1 MAEWKRW
8 TDGIAQQHRL
18 VAWRRDGVLDASAFA
33 RAQQLLGPVPDAAQW
48 RRFLDGLALWL
59 GVALLAAGAVCF
71 IAANW
76 EHLGKFERLY
86 GMQVVLVGA
95 VIAAA
100 WLGIARIAGQAALF
114 LATVLLGG
122 LLALIGQTYQ
132 TGADT
137 WELFALWTALALP
150 WALAGRNAAL
160 WLLWAAVLNVTV
172 ALWLGLRPQFWF
184 GDWDMAALVG
194 VLNLALLASWEL
206 AANRWPE
213 FHGRAGPRLLAA
225 AALLGLTINGV
236 IDVVDDERFHVGA
249 ATGAWLLAALALG
262 YVYLRRRR
270 DLAILAM
277 LALSVIAISTCWFGR
292 ALLDGSD
299 EVIGAW
305 LILALLVIGQ
315 ATAAA
320 IVLRRLAQEE
330 VA

>member
-8 TDGIAQQHRL
+8 TDGIAQQYRL
-18 VAWRRDGVLDASAFA
+18 VAWRRDGGLDAAAFTRA
-33 RAQQLLGPVPDAAQW
+33 RQWLGPVPDAAQW

-59 GVALLAAGAVCF
+59 GVALLAAGAICF

-76 EHLGKFERLY
+76 DELGKFARLY
-86 GMQVVLVGA
+86 GMQSVLVGA
-95 VIAAA
+95 VVAAA

-122 LLALIGQTYQ
+122 LLALVGQTYQ

-150 WALAGRNAAL
+150 WALAGRNPAL
-160 WLLWAAVLNVTV
+160 WLLWAAVLNVAL

-184 GDWDMAALVG
+184 GDWDTAALVG
-194 VLNLALLASWEL
+194 VLNLVLLAGWEL
-206 AANRWPE
+206 AAWRWPE

-225 AALLGLTINGV
+225 AALLGLTING
-236 IDVVDDERFHVGA
+236 IADVFGDERFHVGA
-249 ATGAWLLAALALG
+249 ATGAWLLAVLALG
-262 YVYLRRRR
+262 HVYLRRRR

-277 LALSVIAISTCWFGR
+277 LALSVIASSTCWFGR
-292 ALLDGSD
+292 VLLDGPG
-299 EVIGAW
+299 EAIGAW
-305 LILALLVIGQ
+305 LLLALLVIAQ
-315 ATAAA
+315 AAVAA
-320 IVLRRLAQEE
+320 IVLRRLAQQE